1 MLAATATL
9 SGTTVTTP
17 PGQDTG
23 TNILLMGIDDR
34 DTITQ
39 QEKQQF
45 HAGGTACHC
54 TDVMML
60 VHVSAARDRV
70 SVVSL
75 PRDSYA
81 LVPAHRDDVTGALRP
96 AHSAKLNHAY
106 AEGGPALAVR
116 TVENMTGVDI
126 KHYLQVDF
134 RRFMDAVDEIGGVD
148 VCTARPLQDFATR
161 LDLTPGTHR
170 LGGGQALQ
178 YVRSRHLDASA
189 DIGRV
194 QRQQRFLVA
203 TLRRLSTQGVL
214 ADPVTMVRL
223 ARTLRGSVRVDQGM
237 SVGRLLDLAAVL
249 SRIPLSA
256 TEFTTVP
263 VGGFHPILPGVG
275 STLRWDTAA
284 ERRLF
289 SRLRQDRPLVPAGST
304 PAAADPP
311 PLLGRT
317 PPVRGTALACSGLPS
332 QNIAEAAGKGDSTAE
347 PSHARAG
354 AGHRHDFFGWE
365 FGEGR

>member
-1 MLAATATL
+1 MLAAATAL
-9 SGTTVTTP
+9 GGTTVTTP
-17 PGQDTG
+17 PDRGTG
-23 TNILLMGIDDR
+23 TDILLMGTDDR
-34 DTITQ
+34 GTITQ

-45 HAGGTACHC
+45 YAGGTACHC

-60 VHVSAARDRV
+60 VHISAARDRV

-81 LVPAHRDDVTGALRP
+81 LVPAHRDDATGARRP
-96 AHSAKLNHAY
+96 AHSAKLNHPY
-106 AEGGPALAVR
+106 AEGGPELAVR
-116 TVENMTGVDI
+116 TVENMTGVHI
-126 KHYLQVDF
+126 EHYLQVDF

-148 VCTARPLQDFATR
+148 VCTARPLRDSATR
-161 LDLTPGTHR
+161 LDLAPGTHR
-170 LGGGQALQ
+170 LRGGQALQ
-178 YVRSRHLDASA
+178 YVRSRHLDAGA

-203 TLRRLSTQGVL
+203 ALHRLSAQGAL

-237 SVGRLLDLAAVL
+237 SIGRLLDLAAVL

-263 VGGFHPILPGVG
+263 IGGFHPTLPGVG
-275 STLRWDTAA
+275 QTLRWDTAA

-289 SRLRQDRPLVPAGST
+289 TRLRQDRPLVPTGAT
-304 PAAADPP
+304 PAAVDPP

-317 PPVRGTALACSGLPS
+317 PPVRGTALACSGFAVP
-332 QNIAEAAGKGDSTAE
+332 
-347 PSHARAG
+347 
-354 AGHRHDFFGWE
+354 
-365 FGEGR
+365 